1 MAGQSVGMV
10 KQEQSV
16 ADTIGQL
23 VDEAAP
29 CARSAVGARIMA
41 LGRRSFRRRA
51 ALAAGTAGRAAA
63 MEDEEMFGW
72 IGKMRAASG
81 QRDRLIAICSKR
93 PARCRAASAMSS
105 PGTRPMTTRSGLPR
119 YGTTAKSHRA
129 SLQLPQVQA
138 AVARAR
144 PLIAGF
150 DSSTETVP
158 VGGAGLPARS
168 TEGSRPNLTF
178 AAGPA

>member
-1 MAGQSVGMV
+1 M
-10 KQEQSV
+10 
-16 ADTIGQL
+16 I
-23 VDEAAP
+23 
-29 CARSAVGARIMA
+29 A
-41 LGRRSFRRRA
+41 LGRRSFLVGAA

-63 MEDEEMFGW
+63 MEDEEMFGL

-81 QRDRLIAICSKR
+81 QRARLIAILLEATGEMPGCLSYVVAR
-93 PARCRAASAMSS
+93 DPADADAIWITEVWNNRE
-105 PGTRPMTTRSGLPR
+105 
-119 YGTTAKSHRA
+119 SHRA

-158 VGGAGLPARS
+158 VGGAGLPARL
-168 TEGSRPNLTF
+168 N
-178 AAGPA
+178 

>member
-1 MAGQSVGMV
+1 M
-10 KQEQSV
+10 
-16 ADTIGQL
+16 I
-23 VDEAAP
+23 
-29 CARSAVGARIMA
+29 A
-41 LGRRSFRRRA
+41 LGRRSFLVGAA

-63 MEDEEMFGW
+63 MEDEEMFGL

-81 QRDRLIAICSKR
+81 QRDRLIAILLEATGEMPGCLSYVV
-93 PARCRAASAMSS
+93 ARDPDDADAIWITEVWNNRE
-105 PGTRPMTTRSGLPR
+105 G
-119 YGTTAKSHRA
+119 HRA

-158 VGGAGLPARS
+158 VGGAGLPARNS
-168 TEGSRPNLTF
+168 
-178 AAGPA
+178 